1 MGVDHI
7 KVFIPSKDYE
17 VSKRFYSQ
25 IGFKGE
31 FVSDALTLF
40 ENGDCQFFLQNF
52 YSEDLAKNFML
63 QVCVL
68 DIETAHSL
76 CKKAT
81 DKLKISDVSIETWGK
96 VFYLWGPSGELLHIT
111 ELRKA

>member
-1 MGVDHI
+1 MDVDHI

-68 DIETAHSL
+68 A
-76 CKKAT
+76 
-81 DKLKISDVSIETWGK
+81 VSYTHLTLPTTPY
-96 VFYLWGPSGELLHIT
+96 V
-111 ELRKA
+111 

>member
-1 MGVDHI
+1 MDVDHI

-40 ENGDCQFFLQNF
+40 ENGDCQFFF
-52 YSEDLAKNFML
+52 
-63 QVCVL
+63 
-68 DIETAHSL
+68 T
-76 CKKAT
+76 
-81 DKLKISDVSIETWGK
+81 
-96 VFYLWGPSGELLHIT
+96 ELLQ
-111 ELRKA
+111 

>member
-1 MGVDHI
+1 MDVDHI
-7 KVFIPSKDYE
+7 KVFIPSK
-17 VSKRFYSQ
+17 
-25 IGFKGE
+25 
-31 FVSDALTLF
+31 
-40 ENGDCQFFLQNF
+40 
-52 YSEDLAKNFML
+52 DLAKNFML

-111 ELRKA
+111 ELRKT

>member
-1 MGVDHI
+1 MDVDHI

-40 ENGDCQFFLQNF
+40 ENGDCQFFLQIPLHEA
-52 YSEDLAKNFML
+52 SGRGSR
-63 QVCVL
+63 
-68 DIETAHSL
+68 SL
-76 CKKAT
+76 GHMPYGFT
-81 DKLKISDVSIETWGK
+81 T
-96 VFYLWGPSGELLHIT
+96 F
-111 ELRKA
+111 

>member
-1 MGVDHI
+1 
-7 KVFIPSKDYE
+7 
-17 VSKRFYSQ
+17 
-25 IGFKGE
+25 
-31 FVSDALTLF
+31 
-40 ENGDCQFFLQNF
+40 
-52 YSEDLAKNFML
+52 ML

-111 ELRKA
+111 ELRKT